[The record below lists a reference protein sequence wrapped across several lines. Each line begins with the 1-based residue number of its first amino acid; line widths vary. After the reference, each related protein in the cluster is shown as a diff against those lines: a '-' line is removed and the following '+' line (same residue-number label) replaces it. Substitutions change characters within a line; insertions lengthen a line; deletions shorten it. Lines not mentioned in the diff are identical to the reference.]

1 MRDRRAIIEFALLMI
16 LLTVLGIAARAVL
29 PDVHQLLR
37 FALVVAV
44 TVEIAANP
52 QGLGHAI
59 MASQQALQPALMLA
73 FLAWIGVVGFAL
85 NALLIRAQQSLLG
98 RAARVEH
105 GR

>member
-1 MRDRRAIIEFALLMI
+1 
-16 LLTVLGIAARAVL
+16 V
-29 PDVHQLLR
+29 
-37 FALVVAV
+37 ALVVAV

-73 FLAWIGVVGFAL
+73 YLGWIGVVGFAL
-85 NALLIRAQQSLLG
+85 NALLLKAQNTVLG